1 MTDVAAAHGG
11 LPAPLW
17 WQGGVIYQIYPRSF
31 QDSNGDGIGDL
42 RGILDRL
49 DYVNDGSERSLGV
62 DAIWLSP
69 TFPSPMKDFGY
80 DVSDYCGVHPDFG
93 DLAAMEELI
102 AACHARGIRLLLDYV
117 PNHSSDQHPWFLA
130 SRSSRDNPKRDWY
143 YWRDPAPGGG
153 PPNNWLSAFGG
164 GAWEWDAHTGQYYLH
179 SFLKEQPD
187 LNWRNPQVVAAMHE
201 VLRFWLR
208 RGIDGFRIDA
218 LGRALKDPQ
227 MRDNPPNPEWMPDSG
242 LPQRFSQIERYNR
255 DWPDAIEIVRG
266 IRRVLDEFP
275 ERMAVGEVFGPPER
289 LAWYLGGEALDGL
302 NLAFNFHLIGGYGAP
317 HTRWDAAA
325 VRELVNAAQRALPAG
340 AIPAYVMGNHDQPRL
355 ASRYGG
361 AAAPAAAVLLL
372 TLPGTPFVYYGE
384 EIGMEDV
391 PIPEARARDPARHG
405 AIGRDPERTP
415 MQWNDAPGAG
425 FSSGTPWLPLG
436 DPRISVA
443 AQNYDPGSLL
453 NLYRRLI
460 WLRKRSPALRGG
472 RYASL
477 PDTPEGVYGFLR
489 LAPQQR
495 ALTLVNFTAAA
506 ASVRLPDELAGST
519 VAAASER
526 AREGERAGAGPLQ
539 LGAHEA
545 LVLLA

>member
-1 MTDVAAAHGG
+1 MTGDAAAHAG

-42 RGILDRL
+42 RGIIARL
-49 DYVNDGSERSLGV
+49 DYLNDGSERSLGI

-93 DLAAMEELI
+93 DLAAMDELI
-102 AACHARGIRLLLDYV
+102 AACQARGIRLLLDYV
-117 PNHSSDQHPWFLA
+117 PNHSSDQHPWFVE
-130 SRSSRDNPKRDWY
+130 SRSSRNSPQRDWY
-143 YWRDPAPGGG
+143 YWRDPAPHGG

-164 GAWEWDAHTGQYYLH
+164 GAWQWDEESGQYYLH

-187 LNWRNPQVVAAMHE
+187 LNWRNPQVVAAMHD

-218 LGRALKDPQ
+218 LGRALKDPR
-227 MRDNPPNPEWMPDSG
+227 MRDNPPNPNWTPDAG
-242 LPQRFSQIERYNR
+242 LPQRFAQIERYNR
-255 DWPDAIEIVRG
+255 DWPDQIDVVRG

-275 ERMAVGEVFGPPER
+275 ERMAVGEVFGSPET

-302 NLAFNFHLIGGYGAP
+302 NLAFNFHLIGGYGTP
-317 HTRWDAAA
+317 HTRWNAATF
-325 VRELVNAAQRALPAG
+325 RELADAAQRALPEG

-355 ASRYGG
+355 VSRFGR
-361 AAAPAAAVLLL
+361 AAAPGAAVLLL

-391 PIPEARARDPARHG
+391 PIDEAQAQDPARHG

-415 MQWNDAPGAG
+415 MQWSDAPGAG
-425 FSSGTPWLPLG
+425 FTTGTPWLPLG
-436 DPRISVA
+436 DLRLNVA
-443 AQNYDPGSLL
+443 AQSDDPGSLL
-453 NLYRRLI
+453 GLYRRLI

-472 RYASL
+472 SYASL
-477 PDTPEGVYGFLR
+477 PDTPPGVYGFVR
-489 LAPQQR
+489 IATDQR
-495 ALTLVNFTAAA
+495 ALTLVNFDDAPAN
-506 ASVRLPDELAGST
+506 VRLPGAFAGATLACST
-519 VAAASER
+519 R
-526 AREGERAGAGPLQ
+526 LGREGERSGARWLELAG
-539 LGAHEA
+539 HEA
-545 LVLLA
+545 VVLLA